1 VNPNLEMV
9 TNKLQFIFSS
19 QMNSEQKVLW
29 LKQWNQSL
37 VLRQVQKFL
46 ETSLLNAIFEKWLHK
61 AIF

>member
-1 VNPNLEMV
+1 MV